1 MGPLVPDII
10 GNELNLI
17 VALFIGLLFGLILE
31 QAGFSTSKKLVG
43 LFYGYDFTV
52 LRVFFTAGIVAMLGV
67 IAFDHYGLIDM
78 SLIYIN
84 PTFLWSAIAGG
95 LIMGLGFVVGG
106 FCPGTSICAAA
117 IGKIDAMLFI
127 LGSALGVLIFM
138 EGYPLFETLY
148 KGSFLGSPRI
158 FNSLGISQG
167 AFALL
172 LTLTALFAF
181 WLTGKIEDLVNGRAE
196 HIFKFRF
203 HQIGLSI
210 VVLVLLVTTGF
221 LPQRKEVVLKKPV
234 ATDAIE
240 RAGIKIMTSD
250 ELAFRLMDSDPKL
263 KIFDFRSAEE
273 YNQFRLP
280 GAYSY
285 TVDNLFGKDGG
296 KVLSYR
302 HQVNLIVA
310 EDEESEKKIG
320 LVAARL
326 GFKNIVLLKGGLAGF
341 RETILEFN
349 SDKALANGETADT
362 IRFRKKAGTVIPVL
376 IEQSKNSAPV
386 KKETKRVLG
395 GC

>member
-17 VALFIGLLFGLILE
+17 TALFIGLLFGLILE

-67 IAFDHYGLIDM
+67 IAFDHYGLLDM

-84 PTFLWSAIAGG
+84 PTFLWSAIVGG

-138 EGYPLFETLY
+138 EGYPLFEGIY
-148 KGSFLGSPRI
+148 KSSFLGSLRI
-158 FNSLGISQG
+158 FDSLGISQA

-172 LTLTALFAF
+172 LTATAVLAF
-181 WLTGKIEDLVNGRAE
+181 WLAGKIEQRVNGQPE
-196 HIFKFRF
+196 QPFSFRP
-203 HQIGLSI
+203 HHGGLTIAGLILIVSI
-210 VVLVLLVTTGF
+210 SF
-221 LPQRKEVVLKKPV
+221 LPQRKEAVLNHPV
-234 ATDAIE
+234 ETNAIE
-240 RAGIKIMTSD
+240 EAGIKIMSSD
-250 ELAFRLMDSDPKL
+250 ELAFLLIDKDPKL
-263 KIFDFRSAEE
+263 KIFDFRSADE
-273 YNQFRLP
+273 YSQFRLP
-280 GAYSY
+280 GSYSY

-296 KVLSYR
+296 KVLAYH
-302 HQVNLIVA
+302 HQINLIVA
-310 EDEESEKKIG
+310 EDEASERKIG
-320 LVAARL
+320 LAATRL
-326 GFKNIVLLKGGLAGF
+326 GFKNIVLLKGGLAEFKTTIIGF
-341 RETILEFN
+341 DRA
-349 SDKALANGETADT
+349 KALAGGETTDT
-362 IRFRKKAGTVIPVL
+362 IRFRTKASSVLPVL

-386 KKETKRVLG
+386 KNKTKRVLG